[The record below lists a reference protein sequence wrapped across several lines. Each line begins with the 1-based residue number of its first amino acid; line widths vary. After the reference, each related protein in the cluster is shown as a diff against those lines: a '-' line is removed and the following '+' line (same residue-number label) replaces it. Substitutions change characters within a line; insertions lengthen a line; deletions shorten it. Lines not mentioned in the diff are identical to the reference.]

1 MCKELARISL
11 GTGKPAANENLES
24 MVIPTEFPIANP
36 ISQTGVEVQGNLL
49 REYEQKFAELPEQQ
63 KLTKLCS
70 NAGFSNNI
78 EKGQFFLTIDDEA
91 PDEMK
96 GSMSRVHLTSKRGI
110 VPRKRVDPWKHENRP
125 NSGCEVWYHAG
136 RYGVQIMIESL
147 FPDRTVS
154 WVRIVNG
161 INKYVTETSEEIHIT
176 SVEKR
181 GSRKPVAKAKPRPKP
196 ALILSP
202 VSILTVNENG

>member
-1 MCKELARISL
+1 MFKESARNSR

-24 MVIPTEFPIANP
+24 MVKPTEFPTANP

-78 EKGQFFLTIDDEA
+78 EKGQFFLTLDDEA

-96 GSMSRVHLTSKRGI
+96 GSMSRVHLTSK
-110 VPRKRVDPWKHENRP
+110 
-125 NSGCEVWYHAG
+125 
-136 RYGVQIMIESL
+136 
-147 FPDRTVS
+147 
-154 WVRIVNG
+154 
-161 INKYVTETSEEIHIT
+161 
-176 SVEKR
+176 
-181 GSRKPVAKAKPRPKP
+181 
-196 ALILSP
+196 
-202 VSILTVNENG
+202 